1 MPQEEPEA
9 VQTCDVA
16 LEPRDWVLHIDETLL
31 VVNKPAGL
39 PTLPDG
45 YQADAPYVVGLLQEA
60 FGRLWVVHRL
70 DRETSGVLVLAR
82 TADAHRVLN
91 QQFQEREIAKVYHA
105 LVVGTPTWDVPQGGF
120 AQRAIHLPLR
130 ADGDRRHRTVIDRA
144 HGKPSTTS
152 FRVLERLGS
161 YTLIEARPKTGRP
174 HQIRAHLAAERL
186 PLVGDVLYA
195 SQGGG
200 LQGDAGIALRRL
212 LVDDAPLARLGL
224 HALTLTLEHPASG
237 AAVTFEAPYP
247 PDFAEALAR
256 CGRRGAIEPRR
267 HGEH

>member
-1 MPQEEPEA
+1 MAQA
-9 VQTCDVA
+9 CDVA
-16 LEPRDWVLHIDETLL
+16 LEPRDWVLHIDEALL

-60 FGRLWVVHRL
+60 FGRLWVVHRH

-91 QQFQEREIAKVYHA
+91 SRFQEREIAKIYHA
-105 LVVGTPTWDVPQGGF
+105 LVVGTPAWDE
-120 AQRAIHLPLR
+120 RTIHLHLR

-152 FRVLERLGS
+152 FRVLERLGN

-186 PLVGDVLYA
+186 PLVCDVLYA

-200 LQGDAGIALRRL
+200 LQGDPGAELRRL

-224 HALTLTLEHPASG
+224 HALALTLEHPVSG
-237 AAVTFEAPYP
+237 ASVTFEAPYP
-247 PDFAEALAR
+247 PDFEAALAR
-256 CGRRGAIEPRR
+256 LRRGEAVD
-267 HGEH
+267 

>member
-1 MPQEEPEA
+1 MLQEEPEA
-9 VQTCDVA
+9 AQACEAA
-16 LEPRDWVLHIDETLL
+16 LEARDWVLHIDEALL

-45 YQADAPYVVGLLQEA
+45 YSADAPYVVGLLQEA

-82 TADAHRVLN
+82 TADAHRLLN
-91 QQFQEREIAKVYHA
+91 LQFQEREIAKLYHA
-105 LVVGTPTWDVPQGGF
+105 LVVGTPAWDE
-120 AQRAIHLPLR
+120 RAVHLPLR

-144 HGKPSTTS
+144 HGKSSTTS
-152 FRVLERLGS
+152 FRVLERLGN

-200 LQGDAGIALRRL
+200 LQGDPGAGLRRL

-224 HALTLTLEHPASG
+224 HALALTLEHPASG

-247 PDFAEALAR
+247 PDFAGALAR
-256 CGRRGAIEPRR
+256 LRSD
-267 HGEH
+267 